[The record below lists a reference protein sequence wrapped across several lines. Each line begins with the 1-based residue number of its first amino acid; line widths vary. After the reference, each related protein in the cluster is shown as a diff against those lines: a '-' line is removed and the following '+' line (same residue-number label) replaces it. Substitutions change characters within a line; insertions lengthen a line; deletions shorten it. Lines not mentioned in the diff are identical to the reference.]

1 MKENELNLNNVL
13 VMNLSTNKSTSTQT
27 WNMMDK
33 WILIFCAFRDM
44 TSIQLPNT
52 NCLSAIAR
60 L

>member
-33 WILIFCAFRDM
+33 WILNFLCFQRYDQYP
-44 TSIQLPNT
+44 TTKYKLPISY
-52 NCLSAIAR
+52 C
-60 L
+60 